1 MLKSVVKLGLEWL
14 FGIKEGPV
22 AETGVNQTGSVTGG
36 LPVLPRLG
44 VSFVR
49 GLVKRLPCGL
59 LSFKN
64 KITRMAV
71 VQAAATI
78 ASRGKS
84 S

>member
-1 MLKSVVKLGLEWL
+1 M
-14 FGIKEGPV
+14 KEGPV
-22 AETGVNQTGSVTGG
+22 AETGVNQTGSLTSG
-36 LPVLPRLG
+36 LPALPRLG

-49 GLVKRLPCGL
+49 GLVKKPPCGL

-64 KITRMAV
+64 KITRIV
-71 VQAAATI
+71 VVSAAATI

>member
-1 MLKSVVKLGLEWL
+1 M
-14 FGIKEGPV
+14 KEGPV
-22 AETGVNQTGSVTGG
+22 AETGVNQTGSLTSE

-49 GLVKRLPCGL
+49 GSVKKPPCGL

-64 KITRMAV
+64 KITRIV
-71 VQAAATI
+71 VASAAATI